1 MAATSVFMAT
11 PFTRLSATQLPSFNK
26 NSVFSVRCMSSQLP
40 NDAETNS
47 KTPPPPLA
55 TPPPPPAPKVST
67 KFTDVLAFSGP
78 APERINGRLA
88 MIGFVATMAVEL
100 SSGQD
105 VFTQISNG
113 GVTVFVVTSVVLS
126 VASLVPL
133 LKGVSV
139 QSKSKGIM
147 TSDAELWNGRVAETP
162 LNIEANDVQWRR
174 IDGGYIRCRHKML
187 CLYLW
192 WRNDEVS
199 WKNRYRIHEL

>member
-1 MAATSVFMAT
+1 MRKPTDVVLETEIGAKKLA
-11 PFTRLSATQLPSFNK
+11 
-26 NSVFSVRCMSSQLP
+26 
-40 NDAETNS
+40 DAEVLGE
-47 KTPPPPLA
+47 KPL
-55 TPPPPPAPKVST
+55 TGSR
-67 KFTDVLAFSGP
+67 DDNHGGGP

-113 GVTVFVVTSVVLS
+113 GVAVFVVTSVVLS

-147 TSDAELWNGRVAETP
+147 TSDAELWNGRFAMLGLVGLAFTELVKGTP
-162 LNIEANDVQWRR
+162 LV
-174 IDGGYIRCRHKML
+174 
-187 CLYLW
+187 
-192 WRNDEVS
+192 
-199 WKNRYRIHEL
+199 